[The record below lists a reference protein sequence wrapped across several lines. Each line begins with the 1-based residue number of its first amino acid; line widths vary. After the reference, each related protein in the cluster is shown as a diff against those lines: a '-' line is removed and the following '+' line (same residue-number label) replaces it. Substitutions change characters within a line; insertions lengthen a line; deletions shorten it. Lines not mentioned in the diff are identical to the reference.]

1 MPLTPFHLG
10 PGSLIGLSLFSI
22 FDLPALLIASVIVD
36 IEPFSV
42 LMFNLSYPLHGFFHS
57 FLGGSIFA
65 GLTSV
70 AVYMFRN
77 NIRRLTSHFKLAQE
91 SSFKKILLSSV
102 FGVYFHIL
110 LDSPLYSDI
119 KPFYPL
125 DVNPFYGMFQAGEI
139 YFFSGISFF
148 AAMLVY
154 LARLLIPY
162 ARRLS

>member
-10 PGSLIGLSLFSI
+10 PGSLIGLSLFRI
-22 FDLPALLIASVIVD
+22 FDLPAFLIGSVIID
-36 IEPFSV
+36 IEPFGV
-42 LMFNLSYPLHGFFHS
+42 LMFHLSYPLHGFFHS

-65 GLTSV
+65 GLTSI
-70 AVYMFRN
+70 AVYVFRN
-77 NIRRLTSHFKLAQE
+77 NIRRSMSYLKLAQE
-91 SSFKKILLSSV
+91 SPFKKILLSSL

-125 DVNPFYGMFQAGEI
+125 DVNPFYGMFHPGEI
-139 YFFSGISFF
+139 YFFTVVSFF

-154 LARLLIPY
+154 LVRLP
-162 ARRLS
+162 R